1 MSILDQVDP
10 DSLQYIASRGINV
23 AELERPEEAMFS
35 GGVEKFVSIMGAM
48 RFLNQQAREREFAEL
63 LKKGMSEKDVQARR
77 EQAERRSEELREIP
91 FWQRLTGMT
100 PDKIHDMEPHVRRR
114 ALTRLFNAAKLLFKH
129 EIELNERGASMSQI
143 PPPNSQHQ
151 DTKAQ
156 RHEEEKDETASSRV
170 SQSAIRN
177 SQSAINLD
185 APAPR
190 TFLWDPIREVC
201 HFLQIAKAA
210 LSRFIK
216 ELTGMSAIELV
227 DSLKAKNVKARM
239 RTVLFPALRQQNS
252 ESRIQ
257 KPEERRSAADE
268 RMVIWKRLKDSRRNP
283 EFHRGTYAIELG
295 FASHQ
300 RMYRAC
306 LLAHGKVPSQLEW
319 ELIDEFLNAQ
329 IVMGASRPHP
339 PLGETPG
346 QNASGAGARKDD
358 GEWGR
363 DGPTTPSHSSHDSH
377 ESTSREATASSTVSQ
392 ERATPQ
398 PQHVQKNTS
407 PESVA

>member
-227 DSLKAKNVKARM
+227 DSLKGKNVKARM

-252 ESRIQ
+252 GARIQ
-257 KPEERRSAADE
+257 KPEERRAADE
-268 RMVIWKRLKDSRRNP
+268 RMAIWKRLKDSRRNP
-283 EFHRGTYAIELG
+283 EFHRATYAIELG
-295 FASHQ
+295 FANHQ

-319 ELIDEFLNAQ
+319 ELIDEFLSELQGSGVRGQGSETAET
-329 IVMGASRPHP
+329 
-339 PLGETPG
+339 PLGS
-346 QNASGAGARKDD
+346 AKSHH
-358 GEWGR
+358 
-363 DGPTTPSHSSHDSH
+363 SHSSHDSH
-377 ESTSREATASSTVSQ
+377 QSAAETPRPPATVS
-392 ERATPQ
+392 
-398 PQHVQKNTS
+398 
-407 PESVA
+407 

>member
-35 GGVEKFVSIMGAM
+35 GGVDKFVSIMGAM

-114 ALTRLFNAAKLLFKH
+114 ALTRLFNAAKLLFRH
-129 EIELNERGASMSQI
+129 EIELNEKGASMAQL
-143 PPPNSQHQ
+143 PPPNSQHE
-151 DTKAQ
+151 DTKAPRQ
-156 RHEEEKDETASSRV
+156 KEEEDGNGSRSARPSSEGSLS
-170 SQSAIRN
+170 SQSKIQN
-177 SQSAINLD
+177 LKSKIDLD

-190 TFLWDPIREVC
+190 TFLWDAIREVC

-239 RTVLFPALRQQNS
+239 RTVLFPALREQNS

-257 KPEERRSAADE
+257 KPEERRAANE
-268 RMVIWKRLKDSRRNP
+268 RIVIWKRLKDSRRNP
-283 EFHRGTYAIELG
+283 DFHRATYAIELG

-319 ELIDEFLNAQ
+319 ELIDEFLSALQ
-329 IVMGASRPHP
+329 GSGDRGQGSITPET
-339 PLGETPG
+339 PLGC
-346 QNASGAGARKDD
+346 AKSHH
-358 GEWGR
+358 
-363 DGPTTPSHSSHDSH
+363 SHSSHDSH
-377 ESTSREATASSTVSQ
+377 DSTTRAATASSTLSP
-392 ERATPQ
+392 ERAT
-398 PQHVQKNTS
+398 T
-407 PESVA
+407 

>member
-35 GGVEKFVSIMGAM
+35 GGVDKFVSIMGAM

-129 EIELNERGASMSQI
+129 EIKLNEKGASMSQI
-143 PPPNSQHQ
+143 PPPNSKHE
-151 DTKAQ
+151 DTKAP
-156 RHEEEKDETASSRV
+156 RHEEEDNGDFESRMPDSNSEAASPT
-170 SQSAIRN
+170 QSKIQN
-177 SQSAINLD
+177 PESKIDLD

-227 DSLKAKNVKARM
+227 DSLKGKNVKARM

-252 ESRIQ
+252 GARIQ
-257 KPEERRSAADE
+257 KPEERRAADE
-268 RMVIWKRLKDSRRNP
+268 RMAIWKRLKDSRRNP
-283 EFHRGTYAIELG
+283 EFHRATYAIELG
-295 FASHQ
+295 FANHQ

-319 ELIDEFLNAQ
+319 ELIDEFLSELQGSGVRGQGSETAET
-329 IVMGASRPHP
+329 
-339 PLGETPG
+339 PLGS
-346 QNASGAGARKDD
+346 AKSHH
-358 GEWGR
+358 
-363 DGPTTPSHSSHDSH
+363 SHSSHDSH
-377 ESTSREATASSTVSQ
+377 QSAAENPRPPATVS
-392 ERATPQ
+392 
-398 PQHVQKNTS
+398 
-407 PESVA
+407 